1 MITPK
6 LLSDLRTIMSI
17 LKEQATKYVGE
28 TTDKTTFG
36 RFMIARLDTLNRID
50 VYITA
55 ASPGDSIGELRDSI
69 GMIRDEKLAEI
80 DGDETVETLAV
91 YMTAKEFWDYLG

>member
-1 MITPK
+1 MITPA
-6 LLSDLRTIMSI
+6 LLSDLRTIMRI
-17 LKEQATKYVGE
+17 LKEQATKYVAE
-28 TTDKTTFG
+28 TTNKTTLG

-69 GMIRDEKLAEI
+69 GMIRDERLAEI
-80 DGDETVETLAV
+80 DGSEEVERLPST
-91 YMTAKEFWDYLG
+91 